1 MGIFDFIKKKKQET
15 ISPQK
20 ILQRLVEYMPDEY
33 AQQKQFLNC
42 REYLEYNEFGLALDS
57 LIELTSETDHYFSE
71 EFWQELKKAAKEMD
85 MKSAVDYSNE
95 QLKRNATDL
104 DSITPF
110 GWSTLKVDNTHYQSF
125 ISSKLKNEWAEERRE
140 KDKIQRIL
148 TKNGIHHKPH
158 GRSGYIYYVKDG
170 KLAEV
175 EYELGMEGLILWF
188 DSVNEWVLP
197 EHRSFDDREK
207 EELKNAII
215 EWSTRTKNAIE
226 FD

>member
-20 ILQRLVEYMPDEY
+20 RLQCLVEYMPDEY
-33 AQQKQFLNC
+33 TQQRQFVNC
-42 REYLEYNEFGLALDS
+42 REYLEHNEFGLALDS
-57 LIELTSETDHYFSE
+57 LIELTSESDHYFSE

-85 MKSAVDYSNE
+85 MKRAVDYSNE
-95 QLKRNATDL
+95 QLKRNAADL
-104 DSITPF
+104 NSVTPL
-110 GWSTLKVDNTHYQSF
+110 GWSTLKVDETHCQTF
-125 ISSKLKNEWAEERRE
+125 ISNKLKTEWADERRR
-140 KDKIQRIL
+140 KDKIQNIL
-148 TKNGIHHKPH
+148 TKNGIHHKSH
-158 GRSGYIYYVKDG
+158 GRSGYIYYVKNG

-188 DSVNEWVLP
+188 DSVIEWVLP
-197 EHRSFDDREK
+197 EQRSFDSGEK

-215 EWSTRTKNAIE
+215 EWSTKTKNAIE

>member
-20 ILQRLVEYMPDEY
+20 ILQRLIEYMPDEY
-33 AQQKQFLNC
+33 TKQRQFVNC
-42 REYLEYNEFGLALDS
+42 REYLEHNEFGLALDS
-57 LIELTSETDHYFSE
+57 LIELTSETEHYFSE

-85 MKSAVDYSNE
+85 MKSALDYSNQ

-110 GWSTLKVDNTHYQSF
+110 GWSTLKVDETHYQSF
-125 ISSKLKNEWAEERRE
+125 ISSKLKNEWAQERRE
-140 KDKIQRIL
+140 KDKIQRVL
-148 TKNGIHHKPH
+148 AKNGIHHKPH
-158 GRSGYIYYVKDG
+158 GRSGYIYYVKDR

-188 DSVNEWVLP
+188 DSVSEWVLP
-197 EHRSFDDREK
+197 EHRSFDNGEK
-207 EELKNAII
+207 EELKNTII